1 MFERKQMAASTLNI
15 ERRRLHGYDFTA
27 AEQCEK
33 DLALAQ
39 MRVLNPEVPAIMREW
54 VYDYITR
61 ELGDEEMSRRIASG
75 HFESPSSRVVP
86 INTAEPAVC
95 E

>member
-1 MFERKQMAASTLNI
+1 MFERKQMAASPLKI

-27 AEQCEK
+27 TEQADK

-61 ELGDEEMSRRIASG
+61 ELGEEEMSRRIAIG
-75 HFESPSSRVVP
+75 HYDSPSSRVVP